1 LALSHPFGGDDG
13 GLLVLEY
20 AALNYEGSN
29 AVALTSIGKFSIAL
43 TMLFSFLILKEKFS
57 KKMLFGV
64 MLLLGGIAIVAA
76 FAL

>member
-1 LALSHPFGGDDG
+1 M
-13 GLLVLEY
+13 VLEY